1 MSQTFQEKLLETI
14 YLFDNWIPKPEDSIQ
29 IEQWVESAK
38 EIIHMF
44 EYTEEEEQYMNR
56 IIEMYCLDASS
67 TNEITNEITND
78 PSDKNALDELLR
90 RKQTEQ
96 RTPEWYAQMSTIVSA
111 SEISNLFSTPYQRA
125 KFVISK
131 TIPPAHRNQ
140 SLAVMSERMSAFD
153 WGIRFEPVVKQIYEF
168 KYAATIKELGRL
180 HHPLDPKCT
189 ASPDGLI
196 YDSARPEKIGRLIE
210 IKCPVTREIDGK
222 VPKEYYAQMQ
232 LQLNVTGRSQCEY
245 VEASFSSI
253 YNTMP
258 QKQGPPQYYG
268 LIALIRK
275 EGALFNQEFSY
286 EYGPV
291 NNDEWRPDTKE
302 MDKEI
307 VEIIPWRLL
316 EWSEQVIVRNE
327 EWWTTLQP
335 LMELF
340 WEDVEKA
347 KRGEFV
353 MPESARP
360 AKKAKVESCK
370 IMFTVTKME

>member
-14 YLFDNWIPKPEDSIQ
+14 HLLDNWIPEPEDSVQ
-29 IEQWVESAK
+29 LEQWVESAK
-38 EIIHMF
+38 EIIHLF
-44 EYTEEEEQYMNR
+44 EYTEEEEEYMNR

-67 TNEITNEITND
+67 TNEMINE
-78 PSDKNALDELLR
+78 PSEKNALDELLS

-96 RTPEWYAQMSTIVSA
+96 RTPEWYAQQSTIVSA

-131 TIPPAHRNQ
+131 TIPPVHRNQ

-222 VPKEYYAQMQ
+222 VPKDYYAQMQ

-258 QKQGPPQYYG
+258 QKQGPSQYYG
-268 LIALIRK
+268 LIALMRK
-275 EGALFNQEFSY
+275 EGAAFNQEFSY

-291 NNDEWRPDTKE
+291 NDDKWYPDTKE
-302 MDKEI
+302 NDKEM
-307 VEIIPWRLL
+307 VELIPWRLI

-335 LMELF
+335 LMGLF

-360 AKKAKVESCK
+360 AKKAKVEPCK
-370 IMFTVTKME
+370 IMFTVTKLE